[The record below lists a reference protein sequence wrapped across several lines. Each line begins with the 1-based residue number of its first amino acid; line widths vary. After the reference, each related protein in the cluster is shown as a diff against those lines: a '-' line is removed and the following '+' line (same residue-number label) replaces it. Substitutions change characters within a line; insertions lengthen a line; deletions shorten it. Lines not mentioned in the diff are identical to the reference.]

1 MSEWDKKRDTMQHY
15 DLTANIYDTQ
25 YAEEQEAKIE
35 AAMKG
40 LNIEQHGLVLDAGC
54 GTGLLFNHIADK
66 ADEVVGL
73 DISREIL
80 SQAKKR
86 AKKFQNVHLIWA
98 DADNTPLIDNAFSHV
113 FAITLV
119 QNMPDPVKTLNEV
132 KRVAKKDAVIVV
144 TGLKKKFTVEI
155 FEELLH
161 KVGLKVIEI
170 RNGNLKCHVAICIK
184 ILNKISRNLRLNYI

>member
-1 MSEWDKKRDTMQHY
+1 MNEWDKKRDTMQHY
-15 DLTANIYDTQ
+15 DLTANIYDMQ
-25 YAEEQEAKIE
+25 YAGEQEAKIE

-40 LNIEQHGLVLDAGC
+40 LNIEKHGLVLDAGC

-66 ADEVVGL
+66 ADGVVGL

-80 SQAKKR
+80 LQAKKR
-86 AKKFQNVHLIWA
+86 AKKFQNVNLIWA
-98 DADNTPLIDNAFSHV
+98 DADHMPLINNAFSHI

-119 QNMPDPVKTLNEV
+119 QNMPDPVKTLNEA
-132 KRVAKKDAVIVV
+132 KRVAKTDAVIVV

-155 FEELLH
+155 FEELLR
-161 KVGLKVIEI
+161 KVGLKVLEI

-184 ILNKISRNLRLNYI
+184 ILNKFHAI

>member
-1 MSEWDKKRDTMQHY
+1 MNEWDKKRDAMQHY
-15 DLTANIYDTQ
+15 DSTANIYDMQ

-35 AAMKG
+35 AAVKG
-40 LNIEQHGLVLDAGC
+40 LNIEKHGLVLDAGC
-54 GTGLLFNHIADK
+54 GTGLLFNHVADK
-66 ADEVVGL
+66 ADGVVGL

-80 SQAKKR
+80 LQAKKR
-86 AKKFQNVHLIWA
+86 AKKFQNVNLILA
-98 DADNTPLIDNAFSHV
+98 DADHMPLIDNSFSHV

-132 KRVAKKDAVIVV
+132 KRVAKTDAVIVV

-155 FEELLH
+155 FEELLR
-161 KVGLKVIEI
+161 KVGLKALEI

-184 ILNKISRNLRLNYI
+184 ILNKFHAI

>member
-1 MSEWDKKRDTMQHY
+1 MNEWDKKRDAMQHY
-15 DLTANIYDTQ
+15 DLTANIYDMQ

-35 AAMKG
+35 AAVKG
-40 LNIEQHGLVLDAGC
+40 LNIEKHGLVLDAGC
-54 GTGLLFNHIADK
+54 GTGLLFNHVADK
-66 ADEVVGL
+66 ADGVVGL

-80 SQAKKR
+80 LQAKKR
-86 AKKFQNVHLIWA
+86 AKKFQNVNLILA
-98 DADNTPLIDNAFSHV
+98 DADHMPLIDNSFSHV

-132 KRVAKKDAVIVV
+132 KRVAKTDAVIVV

-155 FEELLH
+155 FEELLR
-161 KVGLKVIEI
+161 KVGLKALEI

-184 ILNKISRNLRLNYI
+184 ILNKFHAI